1 MTPRKKQ
8 VGNNRKCIPANGKA
22 GVAFAGVELKE
33 AYLLIF
39 GGIAGL
45 FSGIKFGPEF
55 YLGIPIASYIVN
67 KAWLSW
73 KKAQLPGFFRSWLF
87 AKGFMGYSDALNR
100 QSKVFIGDNKPIN
113 PESEKMIVDKII
125 MGKKNES

>member
-1 MTPRKKQ
+1 MANDPKY
-8 VGNNRKCIPANGKA
+8 IPENGKA

-55 YLGIPIASYIVN
+55 YLGIPIASYIIN
-67 KAWLSW
+67 KSWLSW

-87 AKGFMGYSDALNR
+87 AKGWFGYSDALNK

-113 PESEKMIVDKII
+113 PESAKMIVDKII
-125 MGKKNES
+125 KGKKNES